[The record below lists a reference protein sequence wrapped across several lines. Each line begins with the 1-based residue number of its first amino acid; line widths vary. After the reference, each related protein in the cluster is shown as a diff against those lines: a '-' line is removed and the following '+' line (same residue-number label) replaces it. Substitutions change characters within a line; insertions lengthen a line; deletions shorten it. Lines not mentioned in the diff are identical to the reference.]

1 MLQDN
6 LTVCKEELNGTRR
19 QVKLHKK
26 QSEICIENLK
36 VSTNKLETLKKVL
49 QEKVNKIHDLSLINS
64 KIYDKLAY
72 YIQSG
77 RIPEEDFVKFKK
89 ENYIDQTFVSDL
101 DKWLRENNERQLDEL
116 MNDPKLLLEL
126 SDDEDDSLILQK
138 KKKAR
143 QSKYEKIQM
152 LEAGKK
158 VSFTF

>member
-1 MLQDN
+1 M
-6 LTVCKEELNGTRR
+6 
-19 QVKLHKK
+19 
-26 QSEICIENLK
+26 
-36 VSTNKLETLKKVL
+36 
-49 QEKVNKIHDLSLINS
+49 SLINS

-143 QSKYEKIQM
+143 QSEYEKI
-152 LEAGKK
+152 
-158 VSFTF
+158 